1 MTTTTA
7 PAPILYR
14 TLTGNLTRDPG
25 LRFSPKG
32 TSWGTCG
39 LAVNRHT
46 RQEDGT
52 WSEEPPEF
60 YELVCFGDLA
70 EHVAECL
77 VKGDRV
83 IATGKLETDRWTGR
97 DGTERTTYKL
107 VCDDIGPSLRPG
119 TVEVNRT
126 TRWGPGQGAGRGGS
140 ARDQSARDQIATTMA
155 ATTPGEL
162 FGEDEPF

>member
-14 TLTGNLTRDPG
+14 TLTGNLTRDPL
-25 LRFSPKG
+25 LRFSGKG
-32 TSWGTCG
+32 AAWTTAG

-77 VKGDRV
+77 AKGDRV
-83 IATGKLETDRWTGR
+83 IAAGKLETDHWTGR

-126 TRWGPGQGAGRGGS
+126 TRWETGQGA

-162 FGEDEPF
+162 FGEEEPF